1 MENHWRQFLTDFG
14 AAFVD
19 DIVNDYGDRTAEYRA
34 VLSSNVIADLSHL
47 GLIEVGGDDA
57 NEFLHGQFTSDVDA
71 ITPRHSQLSAWCTP
85 KGQVLAIFL
94 IFRHGEHYYLL
105 LPRELV
111 DMTIHRLRGYVLRAA
126 VAMADASTSLARIGI
141 AGDDVATYLKHSV
154 GDVPHV
160 VNDATQNGTVTLLA
174 IPGPTPRFL
183 VVGKAARLQAVWQ
196 ALASEVTPVGA
207 GPWALLDILAGIPSI
222 YPATSEAFLPQ
233 MLNLHALGALSFQ
246 KGCFPG
252 QEVIARVKYRGKL
265 KRRTYLAHLDT
276 DAVPD
281 PGDALFEVRSRE
293 RIGQVLNARPHPDG
307 GIAMLAV
314 IETEAAASTEV
325 RLHRD
330 EGPTVQVQPL
340 PYSLNAA

>member
-1 MENHWRQFLTDFG
+1 
-14 AAFVD
+14 
-19 DIVNDYGDRTAEYRA
+19 
-34 VLSSNVIADLSHL
+34 
-47 GLIEVGGDDA
+47 
-57 NEFLHGQFTSDVDA
+57 
-71 ITPRHSQLSAWCTP
+71 
-85 KGQVLAIFL
+85 
-94 IFRHGEHYYLL
+94 
-105 LPRELV
+105 
-111 DMTIHRLRGYVLRAA
+111 
-126 VAMADASTSLARIGI
+126 
-141 AGDDVATYLKHSV
+141 
-154 GDVPHV
+154 
-160 VNDATQNGTVTLLA
+160 
-174 IPGPTPRFL
+174 
-183 VVGKAARLQAVWQ
+183 RLQAVWQ

-207 GPWALLDILAGIPSI
+207 GPWALLDILAGVPSI